1 MYQRVLIAVDGSPWS
16 DAAAAYAIALASR
29 IGATLRILSVTA
41 TPTIS
46 TMPEVMGASD
56 EMVMQAVER
65 QDLDMLAQIAAQAE
79 QAGVACEVLSK
90 WGGAPEMIMH
100 TATEEQCD
108 LIVLGSRALSGWKR
122 LMMGHVSNVV
132 TAKAQQPVLVVKQSP
147 PPVPNAPVWRRVLVA
162 TGGSPWSDV
171 AVDHAI
177 ALAKIQQLEV
187 SVLYVEP
194 GRPQHDEN
202 LAETISEGTNVLA
215 LAEARAIAAGVPCQT
230 HLAHGNRAARHS
242 GLCQRAA
249 MRCHHPGLAWYERLE
264 TADAGFGIQCGGGQ
278 SHPTRSDCQTVL
290 AVGADCGNTVA
301 IYRTGG

>member
-132 TAKAQQPVLVVKQSP
+132 TAKAQQPVLVVKQYTASGAERP
-147 PPVPNAPVWRRVLVA
+147 GMAPRTSRHRR
-162 TGGSPWSDV
+162 
-171 AVDHAI
+171 
-177 ALAKIQQLEV
+177 
-187 SVLYVEP
+187 
-194 GRPQHDEN
+194 
-202 LAETISEGTNVLA
+202 LA
-215 LAEARAIAAGVPCQT
+215 LVGCR
-230 HLAHGNRAARHS
+230 RRSRHRV
-242 GLCQRAA
+242 GKN
-249 MRCHHPGLAWYERLE
+249 
-264 TADAGFGIQCGGGQ
+264 T
-278 SHPTRSDCQTVL
+278 
-290 AVGADCGNTVA
+290 AVGGVRALRRAWQATA
-301 IYRTGG
+301 